1 MHLTTARATTVLA
14 RVHATALMNSLR
26 DLLSSNR
33 TMVLT
38 IAAFLISYA
47 SVAYVLVSKGLAF
60 VESVP
65 LLGPMLTERLIY
77 MLFFAFFLMLVV
89 SNATI
94 TGMGLFRRNET
105 GWLLTLPLT
114 HRSLVLWKTV
124 EGMVMASWGLLL
136 LSAPI
141 LGAVRHVYR
150 ADAGFFL
157 VALPALLCLV
167 AIAAHFSTWLLL
179 VVVRWMRWSWL
190 RPVLLGL
197 GIAMAALTLR
207 SLAGWEQ
214 IMKPTDVASSVGQI
228 LSHTEV
234 FTHPLL
240 PSSWVAE
247 VVLAAVRGQSG
258 EVWFHGLLLLSWAL
272 AAVLITIRLSTAL
285 FYPAWTRSLLA
296 ADTRRARGMVARAG
310 LEKWLPIGR
319 VNRSL
324 VVKDIQTFARE
335 PAQWGQSLVIFG
347 LLFLYTSNLRRI
359 IFDHQDPFW
368 SVITSYLNLLVC
380 CLALS
385 TLTTRFLY
393 PQVSLE
399 GKRVWMLG
407 LAPIPLGRMLDVK
420 LWLFSIV
427 TGLLTGGLTLIS
439 CWSLQV
445 PMERT
450 LLFLLTV
457 LLLTFGLNAMALG
470 LGALF
475 PNFKETNPA
484 KVVSGFGGTLCLIM
498 SFLYITSALIMA
510 LLPALSE
517 LRPRSTDWLSWM
529 SWNKTWVGS
538 GGILLLTLFF
548 GLLPYLAAKK
558 RIKNLDYFRNV

>member
-1 MHLTTARATTVLA
+1 MHLTTARATSVLA
-14 RVHATALMNSLR
+14 RVHVTALLNSVR

-38 IAAFLISYA
+38 IVLFLVSYA
-47 SVAYVLVSKGLAF
+47 SVAFILVGKGLAF

-114 HRSLVLWKTV
+114 HRSLVLWKTF

-141 LGAVRHVYR
+141 LGAVKQVFR
-150 ADAGFFL
+150 ADGGFFF
-157 VALPALLCLV
+157 VTLPALLCLV
-167 AIAAHFSTWLLL
+167 AISAHFSTWLLL

-214 IMKPTDVASSVGQI
+214 IMKPTDVASTVGQI
-228 LSHTEV
+228 LRHTEM

-240 PSSWVAE
+240 PSSWVAQ
-247 VVLAAVRGQSG
+247 VVLAAVKGQS
-258 EVWFHGLLLLSWAL
+258 EDVWFHNLLLLSWAL
-272 AAVLITIRLSTAL
+272 VAVLITIRLSTAL

-319 VNRSL
+319 VSRSL

-335 PAQWGQSLVIFG
+335 PAQWGQSVVIFG

-368 SVITSYLNLLVC
+368 SIVTSYLNLLVC

-407 LAPIPLGRMLDVK
+407 LAPVPLGRMLDVK

-427 TGLLTGGLTLIS
+427 TGVLTGGLTLIS

-445 PMERT
+445 PVERT

-498 SFLYITSALIMA
+498 SFLYISSSLIMA
-510 LLPALSE
+510 LLPAIAE
-517 LRPRSTDWLSWM
+517 LRPRSADWLVWI
-529 SWNKTWVGS
+529 SWNKTWVGLA
-538 GGILLLTLFF
+538 GILVLTVIF
-548 GLLPYLAAKK
+548 GLLPYLIAKK